1 MKDLFSKI
9 SKAIDAFTDVLTEDV
24 SSIKQVPLF
33 RYSDFKQFVSKT
45 ALQNPSAVKCKI
57 SVSKQT
63 EFGGRVFSE
72 KKFVIRV
79 LMLNEN
85 ETPLAI
91 EGDQNAYLG
100 TIAIASAIDRKLAEF
115 MLGQQIRVLPVKG
128 VI

>member
-24 SSIKQVPLF
+24 SSIKQVTLF

-72 KKFVIRV
+72 KN
-79 LMLNEN
+79 LL
-85 ETPLAI
+85 
-91 EGDQNAYLG
+91 LG
-100 TIAIASAIDRKLAEF
+100 F
-115 MLGQQIRVLPVKG
+115 
-128 VI
+128 